1 MPYFRAFQAPLVT
14 VNHIYEINHL
24 RDESSV
30 FYFDFSVFSVRIE
43 LCIGYFFI
51 PPASTIADSQE
62 GAVISISLRKHIFA
76 VYRLFCIQLIYFTIL
91 SDKKP

>member
-30 FYFDFSVFSVRIE
+30 FYFDFSFFSVRIE
-43 LCIGYFFI
+43 L
-51 PPASTIADSQE
+51 
-62 GAVISISLRKHIFA
+62 
-76 VYRLFCIQLIYFTIL
+76 
-91 SDKKP
+91 